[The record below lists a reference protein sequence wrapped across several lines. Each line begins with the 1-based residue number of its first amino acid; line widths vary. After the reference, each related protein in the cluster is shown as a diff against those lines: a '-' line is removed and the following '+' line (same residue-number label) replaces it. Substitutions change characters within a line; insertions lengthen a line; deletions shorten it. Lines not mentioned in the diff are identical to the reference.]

1 MSNDYDIMHGNPLS
15 PDSKAGLARQYE
27 AGRAQSRSHVLSP
40 VGARGLMMET
50 MPTNYS
56 SSRAVQMVQ
65 VVEVPPTGHAGTSA
79 DGVATGG

>member
-1 MSNDYDIMHGNPLS
+1 
-15 PDSKAGLARQYE
+15 
-27 AGRAQSRSHVLSP
+27 
-40 VGARGLMMET
+40 MET